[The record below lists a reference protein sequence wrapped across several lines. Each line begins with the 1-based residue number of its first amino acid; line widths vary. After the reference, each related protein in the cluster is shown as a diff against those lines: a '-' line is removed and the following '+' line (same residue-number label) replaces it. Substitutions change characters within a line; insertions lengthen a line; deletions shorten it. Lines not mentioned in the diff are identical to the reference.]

1 MTRDGTPPTTPHAPR
16 STPNHAAPAQRHLHH
31 AAPRHAAP
39 AHARSVVEIHPDRI
53 HVHRAPV
60 LVVSRVLDVLDGGRD
75 LCERKMRYL
84 YAVIELDDVLGPVP
98 AERPVA
104 EEESESARGQ
114 IVPMILGQPID
125 DVGDAEPI
133 VPP

>member
-16 STPNHAAPAQRHLHH
+16 STPHHAAPAQRHL
-31 AAPRHAAP
+31 PRCPAAP

-53 HVHRAPV
+53 HIHRAPV

-84 YAVIELDDVLGPVP
+84 YAVIELDDVLRPVP

-114 IVPMILGQPID
+114 ILPMILGQPID